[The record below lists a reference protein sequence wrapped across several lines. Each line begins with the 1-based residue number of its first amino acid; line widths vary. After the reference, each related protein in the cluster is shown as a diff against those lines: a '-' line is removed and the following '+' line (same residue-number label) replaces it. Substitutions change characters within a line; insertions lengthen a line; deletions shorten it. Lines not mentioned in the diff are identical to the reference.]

1 MARLDDI
8 TLAQVRAKMHE
19 ARQRIQDA
27 MLKAIDAKSEAEYDA
42 VLDELDHAA
51 RDYNVWKR
59 VAEHLAGRR

>member
-1 MARLDDI
+1 MTRLADI
-8 TLAQVRAKMHE
+8 TYEQVRAKMQE
-19 ARQRIQDA
+19 AKQRIQDA
-27 MLKAIDAKSEAEYDA
+27 MLKAIDAKSEAEYNA